1 MMRAPYHWAT
11 SSGHI
16 LDERTRNFGIRVV
29 IEERGW
35 QVREVEIVVKA
46 LYSFG
51 VVPIP
56 GILNI
61 KIPYMILRR

>member
-11 SSGHI
+11 SSGYI
-16 LDERTRNFGIRVV
+16 LDERARNFSICVV

-35 QVREVEIVVKA
+35 EQVREVDLVIKA
-46 LYSFG
+46 LYSFE

-56 GILNI
+56 DMLNI
-61 KIPYMILRR
+61 

>member
-1 MMRAPYHWAT
+1 MK
-11 SSGHI
+11 
-16 LDERTRNFGIRVV
+16 DFGIRVV

-35 QVREVEIVVKA
+35 EQVREVELLVKA

-51 VVPIP
+51 VAPIP